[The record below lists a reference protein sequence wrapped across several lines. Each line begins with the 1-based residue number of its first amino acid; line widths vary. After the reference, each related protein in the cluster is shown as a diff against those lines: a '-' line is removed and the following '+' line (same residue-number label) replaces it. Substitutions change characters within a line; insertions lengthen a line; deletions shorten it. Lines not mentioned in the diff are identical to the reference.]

1 MRNNEDILKKIL
13 LHMKYDSK
21 KTLSENNKVIE
32 SRKNMLS
39 EDDEY
44 LTQDTPSPTR
54 TPYELPKPLPSDRL
68 GKGTNLDINLKNSNK
83 LKVKNMDLPDNVVN
97 QNLGKKNKGGNSA
110 VLTRIKSCVDGT
122 TFVFPGAYVSDT
134 PTMDLG
140 EVGGEDVDVKFK
152 PISPKDWYET
162 QRKQRENKQTNG
174 IDACLYYIEIKRQK
188 EIRETKKDP
197 NDSKTWY
204 QEQLTICISESVTA
218 RNYAPTGCDS
228 FFFVS
233 KEIGE
238 KLIGVTS
245 DRSTSLEVFLG
256 HEDWWRATDG
266 YGGYSQDVKF
276 YEWYEDVGQEQPPL
290 KPIKSPADSLLV
302 KSYAIRYGSDLKKV
316 DIQKLE
322 SVTNKELLQKD
333 KAEIHTTDIG
343 SRALDIEKTL
353 PYKDSEVAAMSQN
366 NVINKDGT
374 VKGVDYTTNH
384 PWCLKD
390 GVSLVNMRK
399 SPGVN
404 MDTGLFDVGSLGPGW
419 DNFVGWKSNKVVGS
433 DTGNRELLWLPLYE
447 YYSANESGVN
457 VYNRFDNKNVND
469 FLNKVSDYAKSNNK
483 IFDIKNRGYK
493 KDGSTDYSINLLK
506 PYLEDTDLSAGDV
519 VSSVFQN
526 VMSLGTRSGN
536 RNQVIPP
543 NTVVNDKNIMAWA
556 LDSGAA
562 KYWLEIK
569 LSDGSGT
576 VWVAQKNIEPCRLRQ
591 EDLSYENSWDKEMK
605 NAEMVSSGNKIY
617 YKTKTI
623 ESYVEGF
630 KKDKKY
636 SGKTEN
642 ELNQMAEERWSKL
655 QQNPPKGYK
664 VIDDTKLH
672 TSFESERM
680 RSMPILPMVI
690 PGLK

>member
-54 TPYELPKPLPSDRL
+54 TPYELPKPLPSDRV
-68 GKGTNLDINLKNSNK
+68 GKGTDLDLNLKKLNT
-83 LKVKNMDLPDNVVN
+83 LKVDKIESDAGIVN
-97 QNLGKKNKGGNSA
+97 QNLGKKNPGNSA

-122 TFVFPGAYVSDT
+122 TFVFPGAYVSDK

-140 EVGGEDVDVKFK
+140 EVGGEEVDVKFK
-152 PISPKDWYET
+152 PISPDNWYST
-162 QRKQRENKQTNG
+162 QLKLRENKQTNG
-174 IDACLYYIEIKRQK
+174 VDACLYYIEIKRQK

-197 NDSKTWY
+197 NDSKTWF
-204 QEQLTICISESVTA
+204 QEQLTICFTESVTA
-218 RNYAPTGCDS
+218 RNNAPTGCDS
-228 FFFVS
+228 FFYVS

-256 HEDWWRATDG
+256 HEDWWRAADG

-290 KPIKSPADSLLV
+290 KPIKSPADSLLI
-302 KSYAIRYGSDLKKV
+302 KSYAIRYGSDIQKV

-333 KAEIHTTDIG
+333 KEEIQTTDIG

-399 SPGVN
+399 LPGVN

-457 VYNRFDNKNVND
+457 VYNRFNNKNVND

>member
-32 SRKNMLS
+32 RRKNMLS

-68 GKGTNLDINLKNSNK
+68 GKGTDLDLNLKKLNT
-83 LKVKNMDLPDNVVN
+83 LKVDKIESDAGIVN
-97 QNLGKKNKGGNSA
+97 QNLGKKNPGNSA

-122 TFVFPGAYVSDT
+122 TFVFPGAYVSDK
-134 PTMDLG
+134 PMDVG

-152 PISPKDWYET
+152 PISPDDWYST
-162 QRKQRENKQTNG
+162 QLKRRENKQTNG
-174 IDACLYYIEIKRQK
+174 VDACLYYIEIKRQK

-197 NDSKTWY
+197 NDSKTWF
-204 QEQLTICISESVTA
+204 QEQLKICFTESVTA
-218 RNYAPTGCDS
+218 RNNAPTGCDS
-228 FFFVS
+228 FFYVS

-256 HEDWWRATDG
+256 YEDWWKVADG

-302 KSYAIRYGSDLKKV
+302 KSYAIRYGSDIKKV

-333 KAEIHTTDIG
+333 KEELNTTNIG
-343 SRALDIEKTL
+343 SRSLDIEKTL

-399 SPGVN
+399 LPGVN

-447 YYSANESGVN
+447 YYRANESGVN
-457 VYNRFDNKNVND
+457 VYNRFNNKNVD
-469 FLNKVSDYAKSNNK
+469 YFLNEVSDYAKSSNNK
-483 IFDIKNRGYK
+483 LFNYKNKSYK

-506 PYLEDTDLSAGDV
+506 PYLEDTDLSVGDV

-569 LSDGSGT
+569 LSDESGT

>member
-44 LTQDTPSPTR
+44 LTHDTPSPSR

-68 GKGTNLDINLKNSNK
+68 GKGTDLDLNLKKLNT
-83 LKVKNMDLPDNVVN
+83 LKVDKIESDAGIVN
-97 QNLGKKNKGGNSA
+97 QKLGKKNPGNSA

-122 TFVFPGAYVSDT
+122 TFVFPGAYVSDK

-140 EVGGEDVDVKFK
+140 EVGGEEVDVKFK
-152 PISPKDWYET
+152 PISPDDWYST
-162 QRKQRENKQTNG
+162 QLKLRENKQTNG
-174 IDACLYYIEIKRQK
+174 VDACLYYIEIKRQK

-197 NDSKTWY
+197 NDSKTWF
-204 QEQLTICISESVTA
+204 QEQLTICFTESVTA
-218 RNYAPTGCDS
+218 RNNAPTGCDS
-228 FFFVS
+228 FFYVS

-256 HEDWWRATDG
+256 HEDWWRAADG

-290 KPIKSPADSLLV
+290 KPIKSPADSLLI
-302 KSYAIRYGSDLKKV
+302 KSYAIRYGSDIQKV

-333 KAEIHTTDIG
+333 KEEIQTTDIG

-399 SPGVN
+399 LPGVN

-457 VYNRFDNKNVND
+457 VYNRFNNKNVND